1 MVVSCQLPERL
12 ENELPKQVMEM
23 LKQSLVFSYLN
34 FLLFDW
40 KGFCLTKTSAHKG
53 DFKGARN
60 VVGGREMRWD
70 LGLIGHCL
78 DLTPGMANKPLG
90 SHFLHSPSFSP
101 RKSPL

>member
-1 MVVSCQLPERL
+1 MVVNCQLSERL
-12 ENELPKQVMEM
+12 ENELPKRVMEM

-53 DFKGARN
+53 DLKGAHN
-60 VVGGREMRWD
+60 FVGGHETRWD

-78 DLTPGMANKPLG
+78 DLTPDMASKPLG
-90 SHFLHSPSFSP
+90 SHFLHSSSSSP
-101 RKSPL
+101 RKGPF

>member
-1 MVVSCQLPERL
+1 MVVNCQLSESL
-12 ENELPKQVMEM
+12 ENELMEM

-53 DFKGARN
+53 DLKGEHN
-60 VVGGREMRWD
+60 FVGGHEMRWD

-78 DLTPGMANKPLG
+78 ANKPLG
-90 SHFLHSPSFSP
+90 SHFWYSPSSSP
-101 RKSPL
+101 REGTF